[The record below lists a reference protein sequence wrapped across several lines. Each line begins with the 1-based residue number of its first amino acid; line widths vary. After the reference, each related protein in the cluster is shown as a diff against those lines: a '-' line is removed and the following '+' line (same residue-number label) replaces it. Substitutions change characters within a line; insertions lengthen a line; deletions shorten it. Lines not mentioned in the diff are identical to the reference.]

1 MAIIFKVERKLRST
15 KYCVLALDGVD
26 NDGADSNDIIFTD
39 KDTKIYVPVIILSAK
54 DNQKLIKP
62 FRKGFKR
69 SGYWNNQ

>member
-39 KDTKIYVPVIILSAK
+39 KDTKIYVPVVILSAK